1 MTSPETLTSLA
12 PVSRNGRNVSPIAQ
26 NTALVML
33 AEPRSPAAEAY
44 RSLAANVQFNNAD
57 GQSSVLGVTSA
68 AAGEGKST
76 TVANLAVALAE
87 GGRRVI
93 AIDADLRRPGLHTLF
108 GVDREEG
115 LSNVLLGNATTLPL
129 QDTVAPGVR
138 VLTSGPQLANALEA
152 LGSPRFEYVLGQA
165 RAQAEFVLVDTA
177 PAAALADAAVIAPR
191 LGGILLVVCAGK
203 TKRDMARRAR
213 ERLERVNANLI
224 GVVLTN
230 VRGDDKL
237 YQY

>member
-1 MTSPETLTSLA
+1 MTSPESLTSLA
-12 PVSRNGRNVSPIAQ
+12 PVSRNGRNLAAVPP
-26 NTALVML
+26 NTALIML
-33 AEPRSPAAEAY
+33 AQPRSPAAEAY

-57 GQSSVLGVTSA
+57 GQLSMLGVTSA

-87 GGRRVI
+87 GARQVI

-108 GVDREEG
+108 RVNRDEG
-115 LSNVLLGNATTLPL
+115 LTNVLLGNATTLPL
-129 QDTVAPGVR
+129 QDTAAPGVR
-138 VLTSGPQLANALEA
+138 VLPSGPPLANALEA
-152 LGSPRFEYVLGQA
+152 LASPRLEHVLALA
-165 RAQAEFVLVDTA
+165 RAQADFVLVDTA
-177 PAAALADAAVIAPR
+177 PAAALADAALIAPR
-191 LGGILLVVCAGK
+191 LGGMLLVVCAGK

-224 GVVLTN
+224 GVVLTD